1 MSWKCLF
8 KCFYIYFHDGLNLSM
23 HVHFTLTRGKVWHP
37 RSGPACFC
45 CDTGLCATKINS
57 ISSKLLNSLLLSSL
71 ELLLKDADKKSNL
84 VVSYYPQ
91 INLKVLTGGKIYHKC
106 SDGELSDAFN
116 FSQIQADFSILH
128 KCIYLFHCEDWF
140 AFCATVCIFLQI
152 LCVTFRFLQF
162 VFPAVALAPDELPLL
177 QAFLDRAESEHIK
190 PSILSWKQ
198 NKKLF
203 CFFCTK
209 ATLNLL
215 ALI

>member
-1 MSWKCLF
+1 MLSTSVKF
-8 KCFYIYFHDGLNLSM
+8 KQIFLSCIS
-23 HVHFTLTRGKVWHP
+23 VFTFT
-37 RSGPACFC
+37 
-45 CDTGLCATKINS
+45 
-57 ISSKLLNSLLLSSL
+57 
-71 ELLLKDADKKSNL
+71 
-84 VVSYYPQ
+84 
-91 INLKVLTGGKIYHKC
+91 
-106 SDGELSDAFN
+106 
-116 FSQIQADFSILH
+116 
-128 KCIYLFHCEDWF
+128 HCEDWF
-140 AFCATVCIFLQI
+140 AFCATVYIFLQI

-215 ALI
+215 VLI